1 MVDISSTQIGSYD
14 TINELRRKVGDWVKE
29 HFREPVRNVETNTL
43 IEFNKDSRRHPV
55 TSLAPGRVADVEE
68 VRLLATL
75 GIPEALAQAHH
86 DQLLPRKPTDAPD
99 VLRIHIF
106 LAHARI
112 DGIDYHLRLLVKEKT
127 GGHYF
132 YDHIVAVA

>member
-1 MVDISSTQIGSYD
+1 MVEVSSTQLGPYES
-14 TINELRRKVGDWVKE
+14 INELRRKVGDWVAE
-29 HFREPVRNVETNTL
+29 NFRQPVLNEETNTL

-75 GIPEALAQAHH
+75 GVPAALAQARH
-86 DQLLPRKPTDAPD
+86 DHELPRKLTDAPD

-106 LAHARI
+106 LAEVRV

>member
-1 MVDISSTQIGSYD
+1 MVEVSSTQLGPYES
-14 TINELRRKVGDWVKE
+14 INELRRKVGDWVRE
-29 HFREPVRNVETNTL
+29 HFREPVLNAKTNTL
-43 IEFNKDSRRHPV
+43 IEFNKGSRRHPV

-75 GIPEALAQAHH
+75 GVPEALAQAHH
-86 DQLLPRKPTDAPD
+86 DQQLPRKSTDAPD

-106 LAHARI
+106 VADARI